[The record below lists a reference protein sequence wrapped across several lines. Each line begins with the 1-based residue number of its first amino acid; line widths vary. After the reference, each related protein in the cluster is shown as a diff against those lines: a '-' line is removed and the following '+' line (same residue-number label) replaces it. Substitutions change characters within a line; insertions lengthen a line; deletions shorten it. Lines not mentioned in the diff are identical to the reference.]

1 MIKLAIGAMTIML
14 LMFSSAA
21 GEEIALTGV
30 GTSSCSEVEQYYS
43 KANPAGVELVFFSW
57 AQGFMAGW
65 NVGLADQKDLKIDLS
80 MMNDDDQKKYLR
92 EYCDQHPM
100 KKYVDGVVALMGQI
114 KHARTKDPN

>member
-1 MIKLAIGAMTIML
+1 MIKLAIGATAIML
-14 LMFSSAA
+14 LMFSGAI
-21 GEEIALTGV
+21 GEEMALTGV
-30 GTSSCSEVEQYYS
+30 GTSSCSEVLRYYS

>member
-1 MIKLAIGAMTIML
+1 MIKLAIGAMTML
-14 LMFSSAA
+14 LFSSAA

-30 GTSSCSEVEQYYS
+30 GTSSCSEVVQYYS